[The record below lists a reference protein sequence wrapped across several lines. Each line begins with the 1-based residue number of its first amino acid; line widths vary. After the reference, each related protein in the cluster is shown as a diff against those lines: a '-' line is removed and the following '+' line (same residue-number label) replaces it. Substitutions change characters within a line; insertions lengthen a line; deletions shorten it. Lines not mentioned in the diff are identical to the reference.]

1 MKLISCYIENFG
13 ALSHYEHRFD
23 SGLEMIHK
31 ENGTGKT
38 TLSAF
43 ILAMLYG
50 MDTHSQRDK
59 EQKARN
65 RYDPWQGGKYGGRL
79 TLEAGGRIYRIERA
93 FDTVSATKDKIT
105 VYDEETGEELSLKD
119 EPGTL
124 FLGITKEAFLA
135 TAFLSGKE
143 HGSLSCLMPRLNGYL
158 EGIEGTDRY
167 EEAAK
172 KLADASK
179 EYAKQ
184 RGSGGRI
191 DDVKKQIK
199 QANEHL
205 AGVRQAAENAEK
217 YQDKLYES
225 EKTCLPKKKRLQYLN
240 EHAAKIERLNVLK
253 DYEEKVS
260 SAKKELCNFIEEHG
274 DNFPDNATLAAY
286 DSDLLTLKGLSDRA
300 QKSEKDKQDE
310 EYLSKHKN
318 TLGTISKEDLD
329 SAAEKIFRANAAKEK
344 LSTLDKTEKSEEYR
358 LLHSKFE
365 KDLPSD
371 KELELLTKIG
381 KDLEKTALL
390 VEHSRKEAEDKNA
403 LLKKVF
409 VLFTALSVTCL
420 VFAVAAFLFEPIVGT
435 CLLLF
440 TLLLCAGAIG
450 VFAYRKKG
458 QKNPYEGEYAK
469 QSHHLRERLAS
480 FGYKGED
487 LLQGLLR
494 LTEDRKSYLT
504 LQKKVRDSKKE
515 EASLLEEK
523 EQLERELAAFFAPHG
538 HEELSLSA
546 RLKQLREE
554 YADYTLVASKAEERE
569 KERASFI
576 KQAKE
581 LETKLYVRLSCHYK
595 TQPSDATPEK
605 MLEELKNNT
614 QLYRALSSVLASR
627 EADLEKYRSE
637 NDLTLPSNEVVPSPE
652 EQKTLQEEI
661 AVLEKEA
668 AFFRAK
674 LEEELERAAEL
685 PEAEAAIVHLHEKLD
700 QVCDRKRIL
709 DLTAGFLKQAKDD
722 LSNRYTKP
730 IRQAYESFTKQIDEE
745 LSKGLA
751 ISPNDMSLQFE
762 RNGALRKNENFN
774 SAFITLSNIC
784 MRLAMLKVAYPAERP
799 FLILDDPFVYLD
811 DANCAKALEALKEL
825 SKDTQILYFT
835 CHSGRTI

>member
-13 ALSHYEHRFD
+13 ALSNYEHQFD
-23 SGLEMIHK
+23 SGLVMIHK

-79 TLEAGGRIYRIERA
+79 TLEAGGKIYRIERS
-93 FDTVSATKDKIT
+93 FDNISATKDKIT
-105 VYDEETGEELSLKD
+105 VYNEETGAEISLKD
-119 EPGTL
+119 EPGVF

-143 HGSLSCLMPRLNGYL
+143 HGALSCLMPRLNGYL

-172 KLADASK
+172 KLSDVSR

-184 RGSGGRI
+184 RGSGGKI

-205 AGVRQAAENAEK
+205 DIVRQAAENAEK
-217 YQDKLYES
+217 YQTKLYES
-225 EKTCLPKKKRLQYLN
+225 EKACLPKKKRLRYLN
-240 EHAAKIERLNVLK
+240 EHAAKIERLNVLR

-260 SAKKELCNFIEEHG
+260 TAKKELDVFTEEQG
-274 DNFPDNATLAAY
+274 ENFPDNATLSAY
-286 DSDLLTLKGLSDRA
+286 NNDLLTLKGLLSRA
-300 QKSEKDKQDE
+300 QKDDKDKQEE
-310 EYLSKHKN
+310 EYLLKN
-318 TLGTISKEDLD
+318 KDTLGTVSKEDLD
-329 SAAEKIFRANAAKEK
+329 RTAEKIFQANAAKEK
-344 LSTLDKTEKSEEYR
+344 LATLDKTEQSEEYR
-358 LLHSKFE
+358 HLYKKFE

-371 KELELLTKIG
+371 KEIELLFKIA

-390 VEHSRKEAEDKNA
+390 FDRSRIKAEEKNA

-409 VLFTALSVTCL
+409 AFLGALSGIGIVFTAVS
-420 VFAVAAFLFEPIVGT
+420 FLFEPMIGV

-440 TLLLCAGAIG
+440 TLLLCIGAAG
-450 VFAYRKKG
+450 VFAYRKKE
-458 QKNPYEGEYAK
+458 QKKPYEGEYSK
-469 QSHHLRERLAS
+469 QSGHLKERLAS
-480 FGYKGED
+480 FGYDTKD
-487 LLQGLLR
+487 LSHALSR
-494 LTEDRKSYLT
+494 LSDDRKSFLA
-504 LQKKVRDSKKE
+504 LQKKVAESKKE
-515 EASLLEEK
+515 ENVLSEEK
-523 EQLERELAAFFAPHG
+523 ELLERELAAFFAPHD
-538 HEELSLSA
+538 HEELPFSE
-546 RLKQLREE
+546 RLKLLREE
-554 YADYTLVASKAEERE
+554 HSSYALIASKVKERE
-569 KERASFI
+569 KERTTLM

-581 LETKLYVRLSCHYK
+581 TETKLYVQLSCHYK
-595 TQPSDATPEK
+595 TQPLDPTPEK
-605 MLEELKNNT
+605 MLEDLKNST
-614 QLYRALSSVLASR
+614 QRHRELVATLASR
-627 EADLEKYRSE
+627 QADLEKYRSE
-637 NDLTLPSNEVVPSPE
+637 NDLTLPANEVVPSPE
-652 EQKTLQEEI
+652 EQKTLEEEI

-700 QVCDRKRIL
+700 QVCDQKRIL

-730 IRQAYESFTKQIDEE
+730 IRTAYEEYTSKIDGG
-745 LSKGLA
+745 LSQGLS
-751 ISPNDMSLQFE
+751 ISPQDMSLQFE
-762 RNGALRKNENFN
+762 RNGALRKSENFN
-774 SAFITLSNIC
+774 SAFVTLSNIC

-799 FLILDDPFVYLD
+799 FLVLDDPFVYLD
-811 DANCAKALEALKEL
+811 DENCKKALNALTEL